1 MTMSSLE
8 AGAERQMAVSGVG
21 AVSPAEESFWAGYW
35 KTLKPLAVEE
45 PVDVW
50 IHRPLAYV
58 LAKALYSTPVSPN
71 LVTMIS
77 IVFGLFGGYCFVS
90 SFSHH
95 MLLGG
100 LAIFTSAIF
109 DCADG
114 QLARMR
120 GTSSVF
126 GRMLDGVADLVVSV
140 AAVGGAIFVIG
151 SKYQGSPPVLVAAL
165 ALCVATAV
173 TGSFH
178 TGMYDHFK
186 NVYLRLTSPSFKE
199 GEDYESARERFAE
212 KTGGSFLVNA
222 VAWPI
227 YLFYVKSQ
235 TDYVHKFDPHTSARL
250 ALFGPFSASRA
261 AIYEKHCGPLMRMW
275 RTWFGFGS
283 LVFGL
288 ALFSAVDLLEVYM
301 VVRLVALNVVFYGY
315 LRPRQRQASKA
326 AFAEMGLRLPDQA
339 RA

>member
-1 MTMSSLE
+1 MTMGTVEVGS
-8 AGAERQMAVSGVG
+8 ERPLAVSGV
-21 AVSPAEESFWAGYW
+21 ASVAEAAPAEGFWAGYW

-58 LAKALYSTPVSPN
+58 LAKALYPTPVSPN
-71 LVTMIS
+71 LVTVIS
-77 IVFGLFGGYCFVS
+77 IVFGLIGGYCFLT
-90 SFSHH
+90 HQ

-120 GTSSVF
+120 GTSSAF
-126 GRMLDGVADLVVSV
+126 GRMLDGLADLVVSV
-140 AAVGGAIFVIG
+140 AAVGGAIFVIT
-151 SKYQGSPPVLVAAL
+151 SKYQSSLPLALLAL

-178 TGMYDHFK
+178 TGMYDQYK
-186 NVYLRLTSPSFKE
+186 NVYLRLTSPTFKE
-199 GEDYESARERFAE
+199 GEDYETARERFEARR
-212 KTGGSFLVNA
+212 GGSFIVNA
-222 VAWPI
+222 VAWPV

-235 TDYVHKFDPHTSARL
+235 TNYVNKFDPYTSARL
-250 ALFGPFSASRA
+250 ALFGPFDPARA
-261 AIYEKHCGPLMRMW
+261 EVYERHAGGLMRLW

-283 LVFGL
+283 LVFGI
-288 ALFSAVDLLEVYM
+288 ALFSALDLLEVYM
-301 VVRLVALNVVFYGY
+301 VVRLVLLNALFYGY
-315 LRPRQRQASKA
+315 MQPRQRAASRA
-326 AFAEMGLRLPDQA
+326 AFAEMGLSLPDQA
-339 RA
+339 KA